1 MGVGVGDAL
10 TGAQPPS
17 LAAPGYVADTVNTKD
32 YNEAASAARRN
43 CQHPP
48 DRCAQLNKSLRES
61 PAFPQTPMGSG
72 VGMGRFR
79 ENQGRYSP
87 DRVKANQKAGLKKEQ
102 SGEMNMSGW
111 NMSKF

>member
-17 LAAPGYVADTVNTKD
+17 LAAPGYVADTVITKD

-48 DRCAQLNKSLRES
+48 DRCAWLK
-61 PAFPQTPMGSG
+61 
-72 VGMGRFR
+72 

-87 DRVKANQKAGLKKEQ
+87 DRVKATQKAGLQKEQ
-102 SGEMNMSGW
+102 SGEMNISGW